1 MIKRSCRSS
10 LCETLY
16 GLFSVGHS
24 GAIDEHRGEIVT
36 APPPSPDVA
45 ADEAEF
51 IAALRRLKV
60 WSGLSYRQLER
71 RAAEAGRVLP
81 YSTASTALGRRSLPR
96 EELLVAFVLACGL
109 DDDEAASWVAVRKR
123 IAVGGRVAATEPR
136 AARRRPR
143 RRPAIGWAAVA
154 LSLALAGGTTLSMMA
169 GEEVE
174 TVQATVGK

>member
-1 MIKRSCRSS
+1 M
-10 LCETLY
+10 CETLY

-24 GAIDEHRGEIVT
+24 GSIDEHRGEIVT

-51 IAALRRLKV
+51 VAALRRLKA

-71 RAAEAGRVLP
+71 RAADAGRVLP
-81 YSTASTALGRRSLPR
+81 YSTASTALGRKTLPR

-109 DDDEAASWVAVRKR
+109 DDEEAASWVAVRKR
-123 IAVGGRVAATEPR
+123 IAVGQPVTATEPR
-136 AARRRPR
+136 AARRPR
-143 RRPAIGWAAVA
+143 WRPAFGFAAVA
-154 LSLALAGGTTLSMMA
+154 LSLALAGSATLPMNV

-174 TVQATVGK
+174 AVHTTVGR

>member
-24 GAIDEHRGEIVT
+24 GAIDEHRGENVT

-45 ADEAEF
+45 TDEAEF
-51 IAALRRLKV
+51 IAALRRLKA

-81 YSTASTALGRRSLPR
+81 YSTASTALGRKSLPR

-123 IAVGGRVAATEPR
+123 IAVGGRVTATEPR
-136 AARRRPR
+136 AVRRPR
-143 RRPAIGWAAVA
+143 WRPALGWAAVA
-154 LSLALAGGTTLSMMA
+154 LSLALAGGTTLTMKA

-174 TVQATVGK
+174 TVQAVVGK